1 MKYTN
6 VFILVFFLT
15 GSFLNAQAFKTAL
28 PLDKR
33 IDNAAVHT
41 ELKSVESIGVAGVY
55 PEVVDWATRVTKKF
69 SRTHS
74 SPEIQAQKEAGMQ
87 EKLNSMVDADIADL
101 KSSSVLQPQLGTNF
115 EANWSLVGTP
125 PDNTMAISNQGFI
138 VTANN
143 DGIEYYNQNGTMTF
157 FTFWPGFFND
167 ASLTS
172 TIYDPK
178 VLYDS
183 GSDRFIL
190 VVLHGSNSSTSRV
203 LVCFSQTN
211 NPNDGWWVYTLSGN
225 PLNNNCW
232 FDYPNIGVSNNDLF
246 ISGNL
251 FNNNDSFNQAV
262 VYQVSKAP
270 GLQGNNI
277 QFITWNN
284 FSSSPF
290 AAFTI
295 VPVSHGHQGNY
306 GPGIYL
312 VSNNPGG
319 GSAIRLWDITNDLG
333 ANPQITTSTITVP
346 AYAPAAN
353 ATQQGSQDQLDNG
366 DCRIQSGFFLDGIVH
381 YVFHCNV
388 GQNWNGLNYNRLN
401 VGTLANQTNRFGQI
415 GTSDFSYPAVAS
427 FANELSDRNV
437 MIAFLRSGSSI
448 FPEVRVVNCDENM
461 QFSQATLVKAGTSFV
476 NILQG
481 NVERWGDYTGIAR
494 RHNASNPRVWLAGC
508 FGANIPGQANNTYV
522 TWVAEVFSN
531 DVVSTTELNE
541 SSRQTGFVFPNPA
554 YDLIHVPF
562 ESPGQEEVKIEIRDL
577 NGRLV
582 KLLYKDIPKK
592 GYHELSFNK
601 LALNSGIYFLS
612 ITTPTSTIKNEKLII
627 HTP

>member
-1 MKYTN
+1 MKN
-6 VFILVFFLT
+6 SLSILFAVFLT
-15 GSFLNAQAFKTAL
+15 SSFLVAQVVKPSL
-28 PLDKR
+28 PLNNR
-33 IDNAAVHT
+33 LDNAAVHT
-41 ELKSVESIGVAGVY
+41 ELQTLEKTGVAGVDFKTT
-55 PEVVDWATRVTKKF
+55 DWATRVTKKF
-69 SRTHS
+69 SRAHS
-74 SPEIQAQKEAGMQ
+74 SPEIQALKAAGMQ
-87 EKLNSMVDADIADL
+87 EKLQS
-101 KSSSVLQPQLGTNF
+101 KSNTEETEIKSASTLLPQIGTNF

-125 PDNTMAISNQGFI
+125 PDNTMAISNQGLI

-143 DGIEYYNQNGTMTF
+143 DGVEYYNENGTMTF

-167 ASLTS
+167 PSLTS

-190 VVLHGSNSSTSRV
+190 VVLHGTNSSTSRV

-232 FDYPNIGVSNNDLF
+232 FDYPKIGISNNDLF
-246 ISGNL
+246 VSGNL

-262 VYQVSKAP
+262 VYQISKAP

-284 FSSSPF
+284 FSSNPF
-290 AAFTI
+290 AAFTM
-295 VPVSHGHQGNY
+295 VPVSYGHQGNY

-312 VSNNPGG
+312 VSSNSGG
-319 GSAIRLWDITNDLG
+319 GSVIRLWDITNDLG
-333 ANPQITTSTITVP
+333 ANPQITTSPVTVP

-353 ATQQGSQDQLDNG
+353 AQQQGSQDELDNG
-366 DCRIQSGFFLDGIVH
+366 DCRIQSGFFLDGIIH

-388 GQNWNGLNYNRLN
+388 GQNWNGINYNRLN
-401 VGTLANQTNRFGQI
+401 VSTLANQTNRFGQI

-427 FANELSDRNV
+427 FANSVNDRNV

-461 QFSQATLVKAGTSFV
+461 QFSQATLVKAGTAFV

-481 NVERWGDYTGIAR
+481 SVERWGDYSGISR
-494 RHNASNPRVWLAGC
+494 RHNAANPNVWLAGC

-531 DVVSTTELNE
+531 DVVSTNNLNE
-541 SSRQTGFVFPNPA
+541 NSKDIGFVFPNPA

-562 ESPGQEEVKIEIRDL
+562 EAPGGEEVTVDIYDI
-577 NGRLV
+577 NGKLV
-582 KLLYKDIPKK
+582 KMLYRDTPKK

-601 LALNSGIYFLS
+601 LALESGVYFLN
-612 ITTPTSTIKNEKLII
+612 IKTSTTSIKNEKLII
-627 HTP
+627 HRP